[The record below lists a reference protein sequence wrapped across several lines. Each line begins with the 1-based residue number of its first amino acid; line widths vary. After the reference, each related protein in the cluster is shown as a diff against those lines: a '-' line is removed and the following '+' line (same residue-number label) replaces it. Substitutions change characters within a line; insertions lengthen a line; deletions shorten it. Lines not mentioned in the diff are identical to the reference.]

1 MDRTRVGPPASLLAE
16 VTHRCPL
23 HCLYCSN
30 PLELARREA
39 ELPVE
44 AWLRVLEEAADL
56 GVLQVHLSGGEPL
69 VRPDLAALVER
80 AARQEMYVNL
90 ITSGV
95 GLTRARAQIL
105 RDAGLGAVQLS
116 VQAADAGVSRLI
128 AGGEFWEQK
137 MAAARHVREAGLPL
151 SLNVVLHR
159 HNLSQV
165 TALLDLAAAV
175 GAERVELANAQYYGW
190 ALRNR
195 RYLLPTR
202 EMLRKAE
209 DDVAQYRRR
218 AGTAMEIVWV
228 VPDYYAEYPKPCMNG
243 WGRMFLTVAPDGR
256 ALPCPVASVLPGLEF
271 PVVTAQPLRAIWY
284 ESAAF
289 NRFRGVDWMP
299 DPCRSCPRRS
309 EDFGG
314 CRCQAYLVT
323 GDAAVTDPVCI
334 YSPHHGLVAGATA
347 SAESIHRTPRAPLDD
362 HTGAD
367 DATAAVGRGQDEPL
381 AYRYRRR
388 EAAPT

>member
-1 MDRTRVGPPASLLAE
+1 MDRPRIGPPASLLAE

-30 PLELARREA
+30 PLDLARRAA
-39 ELPVE
+39 ELPTGT
-44 AWLRVLEEAADL
+44 WLRILEEAADL

-80 AARQEMYVNL
+80 AARLELYVNL

-95 GLTRARAQIL
+95 GLTRMRTRAL
-105 RDAGLGAVQLS
+105 RDAGVGAIQLS
-116 VQAADAGVSRLI
+116 LQAAETGVSRLI

-165 TALLDLAAAV
+165 TAVLDLAAAL

-195 RYLLPTR
+195 THLLPTR

-218 AGTAMEIVWV
+218 AGTTMEIVWV
-228 VPDYYAEYPKPCMNG
+228 VPDYYAEFPKPCMNG
-243 WGRMFLTVAPDGR
+243 WGRMFLTVAPDGT

-271 PVVTAQPLRAIWY
+271 PAVTGQSLRAIWY
-284 ESAAF
+284 DSAAF
-289 NRFRGVDWMP
+289 NRFRGFDWMP
-299 DPCRSCPRRS
+299 DPCRSCPRRF

-314 CRCQAYLVT
+314 CRCQAYLLT
-323 GDAAVTDPVCI
+323 GSAEVTDPVCI
-334 YSPHHGLVAGATA
+334 YSPHHALVTGAVTA
-347 SAESIHRTPRAPLDD
+347 VD
-362 HTGAD
+362 HTE
-367 DATAAVGRGQDEPL
+367 RELP
-381 AYRYRRR
+381 AYR
-388 EAAPT
+388 AHPGTAPISTSR